1 MKTLTHTQ
9 VMTELRKRYNDVHS
23 LTKMEVNHEQV
34 TFQMANVVFNLYGE
48 DVSVGV
54 FTTDP
59 YNSEEEQNKAKLHR
73 VLVGSFG
80 VYKF

>member
-9 VMTELRKRYNDVHS
+9 VMNELSKRYNDVYS
-23 LTKMEVNHEQV
+23 LTKIEVNHEQV

-48 DVSVGV
+48 EVAVGV

-59 YNSEEEQNKAKLHR
+59 YDSEEEQNKAKLHR